1 MHQETI
7 ERVCE
12 LLYEAAAVSETW
24 PAALAALA
32 DATGAVNAHFAVW
45 NSRENKSDFFAS
57 AHSDPGWETLYST
70 YYGAIAPCR
79 HLLDDRP
86 VGEWIASHHYF
97 DQAFVCKSRSGR
109 KLSWMSRL

>member
-24 PAALAALA
+24 PTALAALA

-45 NSRENKSDFFAS
+45 NGRENKSDFFAS
-57 AHSDPGWETLYST
+57 ARPDRGWETLYST